1 MRLLRRSF
9 AALILC
15 SLVFGVARAAEPLE
29 SWKLAESVDVAPVW
43 SGHRVGF
50 ALLTYGNK
58 QFVAYYDADRRMTVA
73 SRHLDSTEWTAKVL
87 PTSVKWDSHN
97 YVTMAFD
104 AHGQLHVSGNMHCA
118 PLIYFR
124 TTQPGDVTTLEQL
137 PSMVGKNEDRCTY
150 PRFVKGAENELIF
163 TYRDGSSGNGSQIW
177 NVYDPETHAW
187 RRLLDSPLFS
197 GEGKR
202 NAYFVGPVQ
211 DTDGVFHICW
221 VWRDTPDCATN
232 HDLSYA
238 RSRDLV
244 HWETSD
250 GKELTLPITLDTAEI
265 VDPVPPGGGIVNG
278 NTKIGFDAEGRVI
291 LSYHKH
297 DSDGYTQI
305 YNARREA
312 DGWKICQASDW
323 DYRWEFG
330 GGGTIIFEIHVGPV
344 SVTDDGLL
352 VQSQSHAKRRGG
364 RWLLDA
370 ETLKP
375 IAPAPREP
383 AYPKSLGQIEGRIHG
398 FEIRRAHDLG
408 SLDDTRALYMM
419 QWETR
424 AANRD
429 RPYPGPPPPPSML
442 RVHKLIP
449 E

>member
-1 MRLLRRSF
+1 MRLLLRSF
-9 AALILC
+9 AAPFLLL
-15 SLVFGVARAAEPLE
+15 LVFGVARAAKPPEP
-29 SWKLAESVDVAPVW
+29 WRLAQSVDVAPVW

-50 ALLTYGNK
+50 ALLTHGK
-58 QFVAYYDADRRMTVA
+58 QQFVAYYDADRRMTVA
-73 SRHLDSTEWTAKVL
+73 SRLLDSTEWTAKVL

-104 AHGQLHVSGNMHCA
+104 AQGQLHVSGNMHCA

-124 TTQPGDVTTLEQL
+124 TTRPGDVTTLEQVL
-137 PSMVGKNEDRCTY
+137 SMTGENENRCTY
-150 PRFVKGAENELIF
+150 PRFVTGSEGELIF

-177 NVYDPETHAW
+177 NIYDPDTQAW

-197 GEGKR
+197 GEGKM

-211 DTDGVFHICW
+211 DTEGVFHICW

-244 HWETSD
+244 HWETSE
-250 GKELTLPITLDTAEI
+250 GKELTLPITLGTAEI
-265 VDPVPPGGGIVNG
+265 VDPVPPGGGIING

-297 DSDGYTQI
+297 DSDGHTQI

-312 DGWKICQASDW
+312 DGWKIRQASDW

-330 GGGTIIFEIHVGPV
+330 GGGTIIFEIRVGAV

-352 VQSQSHAKRRGG
+352 VQSRSHAKRRGG
-364 RWLLDA
+364 RWQLDA

-375 IAPAPREP
+375 IAPAPLEP
-383 AYPKSLGQIEGRIHG
+383 RYPKSLGQVKGRIHG
-398 FEIRRAHDLG
+398 LDIRRAHDLG
-408 SLDDTRALYMM
+408 NLGDARTRYVM

-442 RVHKLIP
+442 RVHKMVR